1 MVAGHNPVRE
11 TERKRKKEREITKM
25 GWISRHTAKN
35 GEEGRKK
42 VEGRE
47 RKEEE
52 KEGTLLFPNSFEF
65 SISRGEGWRVVVG
78 SGRCGLLDGRLA
90 LVTGVSQKTR
100 LLRVEE
106 GQGRADEGMCGKGLV
121 GRHHRHSV
129 RHTAFSGGR
138 SNGTEGCWSLRVTT
152 ASIHGVG
159 KRGCACADPIHILA
173 SILLAD
179 RTVSQIIGVLPN
191 VSLVVRLV
199 ARTIDLSAAS
209 ESGR

>member
-1 MVAGHNPVRE
+1 
-11 TERKRKKEREITKM
+11 M

>member
-1 MVAGHNPVRE
+1 MDIEAHGEKWRRRRE
-11 TERKRKKEREITKM
+11 E
-25 GWISRHTAKN
+25 
-35 GEEGRKK
+35 
-42 VEGRE
+42 E

-52 KEGTLLFPNSFEF
+52 KEKEEEEGTLLFPNSFEF
-65 SISRGEGWRVVVG
+65 SISRGEGWRVAVG